1 MESKRGAANVPLIV
15 LIACGI
21 LLFALAATFMYA
33 SVNGTDYSNIY
44 LEKIENAEIKNP
56 ITQLKLMFQS
66 DSEEIGET
74 EDDETEGQ
82 VIKINTPDGEKRII
96 VKNIEIGDLTIE
108 EIETEL
114 INYASVVLKLY
125 NLHNTPFTKNNP
137 KIQIY
142 IEESAYSVRVLKG
155 DIFVE
160 PGTFNKPDIILRT
173 TYEEIFKMIEDTGYA
188 GESFSSGK
196 SSVELAASKF
206 ILFTK
211 GYLSLYKEFNF

>member
-114 INYASVVLKLY
+114 INYASVVLKL
-125 NLHNTPFTKNNP
+125 
-137 KIQIY
+137 
-142 IEESAYSVRVLKG
+142 
-155 DIFVE
+155 
-160 PGTFNKPDIILRT
+160 
-173 TYEEIFKMIEDTGYA
+173 
-188 GESFSSGK
+188 
-196 SSVELAASKF
+196 
-206 ILFTK
+206 
-211 GYLSLYKEFNF
+211 